1 MGTAII
7 PRFGVVIF
15 LLSYLGIARAQTDA
29 ESILAKINGMAPA
42 SRTEVLVTE
51 ARKEALVQ
59 WNSTMPVTDARDV
72 IDRFRKK
79 YPFIDVQY
87 SRMSGTAVVNRLLTE
102 YKAGTSRL
110 DVLGARGDMHP
121 TLMKAGVVAKNDAP
135 FRAELRAG
143 FIDKEGLLQRQFHL
157 RVGHWLQHA
166 QRTCPERSNV
176 LSKSISARMEW
187 PDRLRSRVLRMVGRD
202 DRHNGRRESLGFLAR
217 RLAAQNLR
225 TVRGHTLL
233 TQLVA
238 AGEIQALLDGYH
250 HQMITF
256 KEKGAPVDFAIPET
270 MIIKEPSGIWIT
282 KKAPHPHAAALFVDF
297 LFSKAGQEIY
307 QNGNR
312 LVARRDLEWNFGGK
326 KVNRTHVIDM
336 HKWGQKYDHLIR
348 SFDQIFRKSR

>member
-1 MGTAII
+1 
-7 PRFGVVIF
+7 
-15 LLSYLGIARAQTDA
+15 
-29 ESILAKINGMAPA
+29 
-42 SRTEVLVTE
+42 VLVTE

-72 IDRFRKK
+72 IDRFRKR

-121 TLMKAGVVAKNDAP
+121 TLMKSGVIAKNDAP
-135 FRAELRAG
+135 FRVELRDG
-143 FIDKEGLLQRQFHL
+143 FIDRDGYFSGNCTYGLVIGYNTR
-157 RVGHWLQHA
+157 
-166 QRTCPERSNV
+166 NV
-176 LSKSISARMEW
+176 
-187 PDRLRSRVLRMVGRD
+187 P
-202 DRHNGRRESLGFLAR
+202 LAR
-217 RLAAQNLR
+217 VPTSYQSLLGPEWRGQIAFDLESYEWLGGMMDIMGEAKALDLARKLAAQTLR

-238 AGEIQALLDGYH
+238 AGEIQVLLDAYH

-256 KEKGAPVDFAIPET
+256 KEKGAPVDFVIPET

-297 LFSKAGQEIY
+297 LFSKAGQEVY

-312 LVARRDLEWNFGGK
+312 LVARKDLEWNFGGK

-336 HKWGQKYDHLIR
+336 TKWGQKYDDLIK
-348 SFDQIFRKSR
+348 SFDQIFRRP